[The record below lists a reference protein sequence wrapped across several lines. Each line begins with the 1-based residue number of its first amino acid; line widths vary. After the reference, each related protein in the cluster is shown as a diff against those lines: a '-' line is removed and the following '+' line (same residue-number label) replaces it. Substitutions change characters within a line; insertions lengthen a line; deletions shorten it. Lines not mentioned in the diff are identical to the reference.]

1 MEEFIKCRLAFEF
14 EAVLYFSICQSFRL
28 AALQGYICVI
38 YQSIAKMY
46 VLTVKDFNEESKF
59 SIFYSKDKNN
69 SEVRGT
75 FYQT

>member
-1 MEEFIKCRLAFEF
+1 
-14 EAVLYFSICQSFRL
+14 
-28 AALQGYICVI
+28 
-38 YQSIAKMY
+38 MY
-46 VLTVKDFNEESKF
+46 VLTVKDFNKESKF